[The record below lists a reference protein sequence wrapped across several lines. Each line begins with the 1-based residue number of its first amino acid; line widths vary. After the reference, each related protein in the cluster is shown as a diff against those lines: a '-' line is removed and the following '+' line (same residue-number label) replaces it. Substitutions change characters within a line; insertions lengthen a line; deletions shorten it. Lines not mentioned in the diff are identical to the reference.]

1 MNHLDPEVR
10 PHCEE
15 LGDQKT
21 RLQRHLGTQPGA
33 HLGGEALVDHRDEQ
47 LVLAAVLLHV
57 KGQSSREPT
66 RLLAIVFCIM
76 ITDMA

>member
-10 PHCEE
+10 LHCEE
-15 LGDQKT
+15 LGDQKA

-33 HLGGEALVDHRDEQ
+33 PLGSEALVDHSDEQ

-57 KGQSSREPT
+57 KGQLSNQRALVDGSNFG
-66 RLLAIVFCIM
+66 LAWSCLS
-76 ITDMA
+76 